1 MKDIETIA
9 KQTAAQFCA
18 SFVSVMYL
26 DGLKKRDLSIRETI
40 EALNHASIWVIIFT
54 FAILIASLVSVAVKV
69 TFFYNN
75 TQPSISY
82 ILSDAHLFVIFCLS
96 FVILI
101 ILYMRLYVYIKKIE
115 LINDITSDQK
125 IDDGDEEERQN
136 MIFVECYDATI
147 AYNNELFKKGLIRLP
162 IVIMFVIIMFLIGHN
177 YEIYSV
183 GYYVFHGGLLLPSII
198 FIVAIILIIEA
209 PIWYVY
215 GLLNMFFDL
224 DQGEK
229 LVEPM
234 MGKDQK
240 ENIWQKIKIRL
251 AYLKERVF

>member
-1 MKDIETIA
+1 MKDIESIA
-9 KQTAAQFCA
+9 KQTVSQFCA
-18 SFVSVMYL
+18 SFVSIMYS
-26 DGLKKRDLSIRETI
+26 DVLKKRYLSIRETI

-75 TQPSISY
+75 TQPTISY
-82 ILSDAHLFVIFCLS
+82 VLSDAHLFVIFCLS
-96 FVILI
+96 FVVLI

-115 LINDITSDQK
+115 SLSDIKYDQM
-125 IDDGDEEERQN
+125 IDDGDEKESQN
-136 MIFVECYDATI
+136 VIFVDYYDATI
-147 AYNNELFKKGLIRLP
+147 AYNNELFRKGLIRLP
-162 IVIMFVIIMFLIGHN
+162 FLIMFVVIMFLIGHD
-177 YEIYSV
+177 YEIYSIS
-183 GYYVFHGGLLLPSII
+183 YYVFHGELLLPSII

-224 DQGEK
+224 DKEKK

-234 MGKDQK
+234 MENDQK
-240 ENIWQKIKIRL
+240 KNIWQKIKIKL
-251 AYLKERVF
+251 KNFKERML